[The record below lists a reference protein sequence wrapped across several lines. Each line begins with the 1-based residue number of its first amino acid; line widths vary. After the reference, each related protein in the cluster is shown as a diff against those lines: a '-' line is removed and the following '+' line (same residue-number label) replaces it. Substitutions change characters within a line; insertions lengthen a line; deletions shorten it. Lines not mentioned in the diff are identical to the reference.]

1 MCPGATAGMPLHANR
16 SQLPGCIGMQVPA
29 MRPRMFRAWCHTC
42 NAARMPWD
50 AGARNASPDVPCLV
64 PRRMSWNAMSQL
76 GPDQLLL
83 VCLGATRKH
92 AACYMS
98 WDAGAP
104 RFGGVQL
111 AGLAC
116 TEPAASMSCNASR
129 HSLVH
134 QPVLA
139 LPRHEPATLQQP
151 WPAAAPGR
159 DPGHQHQR
167 HPGHSRTP
175 GRANLQRTSGTT

>member
-1 MCPGATAGMPLHANR
+1 MRSILERHVAKVSFLLHVLGCARAPLQACHCMPTAASCQDALGCRCPQCVPGCSVLGATQDVLECYVPAWPRPAAPG
-16 SQLPGCIGMQVPA
+16 LPGC
-29 MRPRMFRAWCHTC
+29 HTE
-42 NAARMPWD
+42 ARRLLHVLGCRRSSIWR
-50 AGARNASPDVPCLV
+50 GAC
-64 PRRMSWNAMSQL
+64 M
-76 GPDQLLL
+76 
-83 VCLGATRKH
+83 
-92 AACYMS
+92 
-98 WDAGAP
+98 
-104 RFGGVQL
+104 QL